1 VSGEKLRLALA
12 DARETPEEA
21 IKCARLS
28 YQFNANAYAY
38 EAMSRCMRARD
49 AVVGVSGGLTDLS
62 HYVEAFEQ
70 CRRAKPPKIFTSRQK
85 QHRAI
90 SAF

>member
-1 VSGEKLRLALA
+1 MSGEKLRLALA
-12 DARETPEEA
+12 DARETLEEA

-49 AVVGVSGGLTDLS
+49 AVVGVSGALTDVS
-62 HYVEAFEQ
+62 HYVQSFE
-70 CRRAKPPKIFTSRQK
+70 RLGGAV
-85 QHRAI
+85 
-90 SAF
+90 

>member
-1 VSGEKLRLALA
+1 MSGEKLRLALA
-12 DARETPEEA
+12 DARETLEEA

-28 YQFNANAYAY
+28 YQLNANAYAY

-49 AVVGVSGGLTDLS
+49 AVVGVSGALTGLG

-70 CRRAKPPKIFTSRQK
+70 SRG
-85 QHRAI
+85 A
-90 SAF
+90 A